1 MFSNI
6 IININNDSLSF
17 RVLKLQ
23 IQREMKEKKEQMNTE
38 SFIIKK
44 CYSIQVNDHGM
55 VNPQLIW
62 ASLCSKR
69 SVSNIS
75 ITAQLFKKI
84 AQFYSVRP
92 REVKY

>member
-23 IQREMKEKKEQMNTE
+23 IQMEMKEKKEQMNTG

-44 CYSIQVNDHGM
+44 CYSIWINDHGI
-55 VNPQLIW
+55 VNPHLI
-62 ASLCSKR
+62 
-69 SVSNIS
+69 
-75 ITAQLFKKI
+75 
-84 AQFYSVRP
+84 
-92 REVKY
+92 